1 MNRIILRAVAA
12 LFALSAAVALH
23 ASATAQEESA
33 AQSESATEQPSHL
46 KKLPIVRRELDN
58 GLRVVMSPERTV
70 PTVAIAVYYD
80 VGSRNEEQG
89 RSGFAHLFEH
99 MMFQGSANVGK
110 GEHFT
115 LIMNRGGRPN
125 GTTSVDRT
133 NYFETLPSNELALG
147 LWLEADRMRSLA
159 VTEENFEN
167 QRETVKEE
175 RRQRVDNQQYMKSML
190 RINELAYGDYYPY
203 AHPTIGYMQDL
214 DNAPLAAVQ
223 EFFDTYY
230 APNNAVL
237 AIAGDFEPEEAMELV
252 RKYFGDIPKSDVPDY
267 DPGELAPQTR
277 EREETMVD
285 ELAELPAFHIAYH
298 IPPSR
303 TEDHYA
309 LELLAMILGEGDSSR
324 LYQKLVKEKELV
336 RQIHVSTDDR
346 RGPDLF
352 SFWAILAGGNRG
364 EKVRTLIYDELK
376 RVADEGVS
384 DRELEKAQNRIRAD
398 FTFGLQSNLSR
409 AMNLATFELYW
420 GDAKLLRRELGRY
433 LDVTDEDIRRVAERY
448 FDKTNRTVLD
458 VVPASGAEGDK
469 Q

>member
-1 MNRIILRAVAA
+1 
-12 LFALSAAVALH
+12 
-23 ASATAQEESA
+23 
-33 AQSESATEQPSHL
+33 
-46 KKLPIVRRELDN
+46 
-58 GLRVVMSPERTV
+58 
-70 PTVAIAVYYD
+70 
-80 VGSRNEEQG
+80 
-89 RSGFAHLFEH
+89 
-99 MMFQGSANVGK
+99 
-110 GEHFT
+110 
-115 LIMNRGGRPN
+115 
-125 GTTSVDRT
+125 
-133 NYFETLPSNELALG
+133 
-147 LWLEADRMRSLA
+147 MRSLA